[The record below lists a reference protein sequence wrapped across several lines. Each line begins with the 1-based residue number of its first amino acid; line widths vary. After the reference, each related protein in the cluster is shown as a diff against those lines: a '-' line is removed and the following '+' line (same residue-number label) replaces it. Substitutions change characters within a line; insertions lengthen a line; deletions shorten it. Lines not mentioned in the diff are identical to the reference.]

1 MRDVGATAASG
12 RVVEDAAFVWARRA
26 CALEGGGWKEG
37 LHGSR
42 DPRLLHPAQEGAR

>member
-26 CALEGGGWKEG
+26 CAFEGGGWKEG

-42 DPRLLHPAQEGAR
+42 DPRLLHPAQEGTR